1 MISYYIEFI
10 KALLPGLFF
19 SSLSIAPLIAGVIG
33 AWVRLKQNRVPEYKN
48 YVTAS
53 ILCGAVTLAF
63 LWSSLFGDALSSSST
78 AGLIFAVVPFYA
90 LIVLLLSL
98 GIGKLVIRGARKE
111 QEKGAK
117 NATEKRIS
125 YTSIYIP
132 SVILLILVA
141 GIIKLSVGG
150 GDTAL
155 AENSRS
161 TNALR
166 YLYDRTMLG
175 ETDEFGVLLF
185 MSQNPNAPAELLER
199 MAKSEYP
206 QIRVFV
212 ASNRNTPEQIRR
224 LLADDENDHV
234 AKAAK
239 AHADKQ

>member
-33 AWVRLKQNRVPEYKN
+33 AGMRLKQNRVLEYKN
-48 YVTAS
+48 YIIAS
-53 ILCGAVTLAF
+53 TLCGAVTLAF

-90 LIVLLLSL
+90 LIILLLSL
-98 GIGKLVIRGARKE
+98 GIGKLVILGVRKAQQKDSE
-111 QEKGAK
+111 DVPDKK
-117 NATEKRIS
+117 IS

-132 SVILLILVA
+132 SVILLVLFA
-141 GIIKLSVGG
+141 GILKSSVSG
-150 GDTAL
+150 GDSML
-155 AENSRS
+155 AEKSRS
-161 TNALR
+161 ADALR
-166 YLYDRTMLG
+166 YLYDKTMLG
-175 ETDEFGVLLF
+175 GDDEFGVLLF
-185 MSQNPNAPAELLER
+185 MSQNPSAPPVLLER

-212 ASNRNTPEQIRR
+212 ASNRNTPEQVRR
-224 LLADDENDHV
+224 LLADDENDYV